1 MIAKITSQGFFP
13 SLTNK
18 ARSKRTLLLHP
29 VVSVFSCFFAP
40 LPANSLCTVFC
51 FPSGHPFTH
60 CSVASA
66 SADPAPRSPLP
77 FLFAN
82 PLASFQLAASSEP
95 AGDEDS
101 VVLFRLLSPLATY
114 CLPGCSL
121 SVYSSQL
128 SLPFS
133 FILKNALL
141 LASVLFSLS
150 FFF

>member
-1 MIAKITSQGFFP
+1 MIAKLTSQGFFP

-18 ARSKRTLLLHP
+18 ARSKRTLLSRP
-29 VVSVFSCFFAP
+29 VVSVFHCFFSP
-40 LPANSLCTVFC
+40 LPADSLRAAFC

-66 SADPAPRSPLP
+66 SADPAPRPPLP

-101 VVLFRLLSPLATY
+101 VFLFRLLSPLAAY
-114 CLPGCSL
+114 CLPGRSL
-121 SVYSSQL
+121 SVCSSQL

-133 FILKNALL
+133 F
-141 LASVLFSLS
+141 SL
-150 FFF
+150 